1 MNTFINFG
9 MPHVAELIFK
19 YVDVGTLLQIRLVSK
34 TWKEIAKSVVLK
46 LFWWPAEL
54 ASSMLLNKSKN
65 PLIGKPL
72 IWT

>member
-1 MNTFINFG
+1 MDTFINFG

-46 LFWWPAEL
+46 LF
-54 ASSMLLNKSKN
+54 
-65 PLIGKPL
+65 
-72 IWT
+72 